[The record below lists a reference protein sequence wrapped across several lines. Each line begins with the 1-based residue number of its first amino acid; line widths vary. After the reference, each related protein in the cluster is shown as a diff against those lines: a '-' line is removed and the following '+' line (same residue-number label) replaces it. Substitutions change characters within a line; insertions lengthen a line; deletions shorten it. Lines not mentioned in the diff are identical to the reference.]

1 MPACSTSVSARIACS
16 IARWLSSRHSPG
28 FDDDVAADPQQPIE
42 IDAGRRRRLD
52 VEHVERVD
60 QRDQLAARGRGRQHL
75 QQEAGAARRSRADE
89 LGQLAAR
96 KPAAQPRV

>member
-1 MPACSTSVSARIACS
+1 MPGLI
-16 IARWLSSRHSPG
+16 
-28 FDDDVAADPQQPIE
+28 DDVAADPEQAIE

-52 VEHVERVD
+52 VEHVERID
-60 QRDQLAARGRGRQHL
+60 ERDQLAARGRGGQHL
-75 QQEAGAARRSRADE
+75 QQQARAARRARADE